1 MLVLSRHEGE
11 EIVIGDNIT
20 VRVTEI
26 KGDSVRL
33 AIDAPREVRVHRG
46 EVYRAIIEANQQA
59 AQPAVLPAELQLPMS
74 IKKVEEK

>member
-33 AIDAPREVRVHRG
+33 AISAPREVKVHRG

-59 AQPAVLPAELQLPMS
+59 AQAPVLPTELQLPVVMQK
-74 IKKVEEK
+74 IEEK

>member
-33 AIDAPREVRVHRG
+33 AINAPRAVKVHRG
-46 EVYRAIIEANQQA
+46 EVYKAIIEANQQA
-59 AQPAVLPAELQLPMS
+59 AQPARLPAELELPTLV
-74 IKKVEEK
+74 KKLEEK

>member
-33 AIDAPREVRVHRG
+33 AINAPREIKVHRG

-59 AQPAVLPAELQLPMS
+59 AHAPVLPPELQLS
-74 IKKVEEK
+74 VAIQKIEEK

>member
-11 EIVIGDNIT
+11 EIIIGDNIT

-59 AQPAVLPAELQLPMS
+59 AHPAMIPTEWQLPMP
-74 IKKVEEK
+74 IKKIEEK

>member
-59 AQPAVLPAELQLPMS
+59 AQPVVLPAELQLPMS

>member
-33 AIDAPREVRVHRG
+33 AINAPREIKVHRG

-59 AQPAVLPAELQLPMS
+59 AHAPVLPPELQLPVAMQK
-74 IKKVEEK
+74 IEEK